1 MEILLHIILLVL
13 VAMLA
18 LLGTSGLAGAVLLA
32 LLLAGCLAGIVL
44 GLRSAR
50 EKKALLAV
58 LPPETASAAGSL
70 AKRLGELL
78 TREREQASTRI
89 QELESGLAAVQAE
102 REDLRREGESAAA
115 SLADLQAQIRVRKQ
129 LLAKAN
135 HVCQGLSGETRNL
148 SQLVAGVNHGVEVQR
163 YQLEETSSAMA
174 QISDAAVES
183 ARRVQELSDSAE
195 TSRSKACV
203 GEQDVRSAVAS
214 IVSVKET
221 ILHLKEAMDKL
232 GQRASSIGQVMSVIN
247 EVADQTNLL
256 ALNAAIEA
264 ARAGEAGRGFAVVAD
279 EVRKLAEKTMSA
291 TKEVE
296 EAVRAIQ
303 EETQNNVEA
312 VEAAAQMTVEGA
324 KRADRAG
331 EFMAE
336 IISCMEET
344 ADHLKVIAT
353 GTAEQSEHSRQTSSS
368 LAAIHQVAEE
378 NADNMESFTGS
389 ILSFKGGIEDLGMI
403 VSALFSG
410 NLEMASSSDKFVQWT
425 DKLNLGVQL
434 VDEQHRMLCSYINDL
449 YHAMKNNSAKDEL
462 SSIMQ
467 HLREYTASH
476 FSTEEQLFE
485 HSAYPHTREHKE
497 VHRRFVAK
505 LEEFESQ
512 IKNGTTTVSMDL
524 LAFLK
529 DWLIN
534 HIQGTDPGYVAYLK
548 GHGGKRR

>member
-1 MEILLHIILLVL
+1 MGIVLHAILLVL
-13 VAMLA
+13 TAILA
-18 LLGTSGLAGAVLLA
+18 FVGTAGLTGILLLVLLII
-32 LLLAGCLAGIVL
+32 GCLAGI
-44 GLRSAR
+44 G
-50 EKKALLAV
+50 LAV
-58 LPPETASAAGSL
+58 LAEQEKKRMREVLGSGVAAGSL
-70 AKRLGELL
+70 AEQTAALL
-78 TREREQASTRI
+78 RREREQSASRVS
-89 QELESGLAAVQAE
+89 ELEERLAAAE
-102 REDLRREGESAAA
+102 ANRTAARNEADKAAVELRELTEQ
-115 SLADLQAQIRVRKQ
+115 LATRKK

-135 HVCQGLSGETRNL
+135 GVCLGLSRETRSI
-148 SQLVAGVNHGVEVQR
+148 SQVVANVNHGVEVQR
-163 YQLEETSSAMA
+163 YQLEETSSAMT

-195 TSRSKACV
+195 TSRSKASV

-214 IVSVKET
+214 IDSVKET

-296 EAVRAIQ
+296 DAVRAIQ
-303 EETQNNVEA
+303 DETHNNVQA
-312 VEAAAQMTVEGA
+312 VEAAAQLTVEGA
-324 KRADRAG
+324 ERAGRAG
-331 EFMAE
+331 EFMGE
-336 IISCMEET
+336 IINCMEQT
-344 ADHLKVIAT
+344 ADHLKVIAAAV
-353 GTAEQSEHSRQTSSS
+353 AEQSGQSSQTSTS

-389 ILSFKGGIEDLGMI
+389 ILSLKSGIEDLGMI

-449 YHAMKNNSAKDEL
+449 YSAMKNNSAKDEL
-462 SSIMQ
+462 ATIMQ

-497 VHRRFVAK
+497 VHRRFVSR

-534 HIQGTDPGYVAYLK
+534 HIQGTDPGYVSYLK
-548 GHGGKRR
+548 GHGKSR

>member
-1 MEILLHIILLVL
+1 MGIVLHAVLLVL
-13 VAMLA
+13 AAILA
-18 LLGTSGLAGAVLLA
+18 VVGTAGLAGSLLLA
-32 LLLAGCLAGIVL
+32 LLIVGCLAGI
-44 GLRSAR
+44 G
-50 EKKALLAV
+50 LAV
-58 LPPETASAAGSL
+58 LSGREKTRMREVLGAGAATGSL
-70 AKRLGELL
+70 AEQAEALL
-78 TREREQASTRI
+78 RREREQGAARAR
-89 QELESGLAAVQAE
+89 QLEEQLAAAEAE
-102 REDLRREGESAAA
+102 RTAARSELDKA
-115 SLADLQAQIRVRKQ
+115 RAELSELKEQVETRKK

-135 HVCQGLSGETRNL
+135 GVCLGLSQETRSI
-148 SQLVAGVNHGVEVQR
+148 SQVVANVNHGVEVQR
-163 YQLEETSSAMA
+163 YQLEETSSAMT

-183 ARRVQELSDSAE
+183 ARRVQDLSDSAE
-195 TSRSKACV
+195 TSRSKASV

-214 IVSVKET
+214 IDSVKET

-296 EAVRAIQ
+296 DAVHAIQ
-303 EETQNNVEA
+303 DETHNNVQA
-312 VEAAAQMTVEGA
+312 VEAAAQLTVEGA
-324 KRADRAG
+324 ERAGRAG
-331 EFMAE
+331 EFMGE
-336 IISCMEET
+336 IINCMEET
-344 ADHLKVIAT
+344 ADHLKVIAA
-353 GTAEQSEHSRQTSSS
+353 GAAEQSEQSSQTSTS

-389 ILSFKGGIEDLGMI
+389 ILSLKSGIEDLGMI

-449 YHAMKNNSAKDEL
+449 YSAMKHNSAKDEL
-462 SSIMQ
+462 ATIMQ

-485 HSAYPHTREHKE
+485 HSAYPHTREHKD

-534 HIQGTDPGYVAYLK
+534 HIQGTDPGYVSYLK
-548 GHGGKRR
+548 GHGRNR